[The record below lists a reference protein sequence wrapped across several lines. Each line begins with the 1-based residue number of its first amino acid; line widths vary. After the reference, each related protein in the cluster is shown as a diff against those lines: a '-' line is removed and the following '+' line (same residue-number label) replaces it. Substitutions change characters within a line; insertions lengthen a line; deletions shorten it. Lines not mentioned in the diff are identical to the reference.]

1 MSLTLDG
8 YRLARLL
15 QQSSTTRV
23 YVGERESDGLPIV
36 AKAYAIALRQG
47 LEARVEHE
55 FSLIRAL
62 EGRGVVRAL
71 ALERA
76 GDQLVLV
83 LERHAGVDLAAYCE
97 GRPMAVGEF
106 LRVARRVTET
116 LALVHGQSVIHRD
129 IKPANI
135 LIDPSTGEVALADF
149 GISVLLES
157 ERSQIHDPE
166 IIEGTLPYVA
176 PEQTGR
182 TGREV
187 DFRSDLYSL
196 GVTCYELLTGR
207 RPFVA
212 SSPLELIHAHLARLP
227 EPPDQ
232 LRPELP
238 RPLSRLVLKL
248 LEKAPERRYQSARGL
263 AADLATIATALERG
277 EPLDEF
283 ELGAQDVA
291 STIRLP
297 HQLYGREREVD
308 ELIGEFRQACLGTPR
323 LVVLRGPA
331 GIGKT
336 ALLGELVEPVL
347 GRRGHLI
354 RGQFDA
360 AQQPLAAIVHALE
373 GLADQLLTGS
383 DVELRRWRRELGSEL
398 GALAG
403 VLCNLVGKFS
413 AVLGE
418 QRVREPE
425 LGASEGLGAAEHR
438 NRLWLAISRLLVRMA
453 KPEHPL
459 VIALDD
465 LHWADPASGELLASL
480 LGERGAALLIVG
492 TARDSDPSLP
502 APEGL
507 GDALGELSDQLRAAN
522 TPVREIVLAPLT
534 GAAMTSMLA
543 VTLGREPSEVAS
555 LVEVLGRKT
564 GNNPFFVRQFLLH
577 LVERGLLWVELSGWQ
592 WDSAKIEAAELPAD
606 SLAMMTA
613 KLAGLPEQPREL
625 AKAASVLSSR
635 FDTDVLEHVLGRSP
649 ITTELHRLVD
659 EGLIAPQGEGW
670 VFGHERIRE
679 AAYAMSKPERR
690 RALHLAAGRA
700 LLARLRA
707 NPDGQSG
714 ELLLEI
720 AEQLDRGHGLAP
732 LRGEVDSFEV
742 REALVS
748 PSMVATRLV
757 GSELDDLAE
766 LNGRAGLRALTT
778 GAPRAA
784 VRLLKLASALRGDL
798 PADDA
803 PGNARMLAV
812 EVDIRLGEALGLIG
826 EYVEADEVFSRLFMY
841 EAELDARELAML
853 AIKRHWLLM
862 LSGESRRG
870 LEFGCLVLRR
880 LGFGLPEA
888 IGKLA
893 ALRSLVT
900 LVVRL
905 RPRGLARL
913 RERAPMNDRRAA
925 AAMDVCVSLGT
936 TAYLV
941 SPEVFVVMVER
952 QVDHML
958 RNGDHPAAAMVISQ
972 AALLMASGL
981 GRRALAGE
989 LLGLA
994 EALSDRAARGP
1005 YEHRRRLIAQIVQQ
1019 WSVPYRECLPRLRE
1033 VTELALEAGDL
1044 ESADYCES
1052 IRISLSFHSG
1062 THLRLL
1068 EQQVELLLRR
1078 REQWGTGD
1086 LAPGGGS
1093 LRDLCRLLM
1102 YGPAPEVGEVDPLNS
1117 WAVGDYGLAEVK
1129 VLDAKQLGALLLVL
1143 FERHREALGVIEEI
1157 RRPIEQGLRG
1167 MWYIPL
1173 ILTLHGLAAAG
1184 VLASAE
1190 PSERRR
1196 LRRVLERCQARLAR
1210 WTKQGGNFA
1219 VQAELLRGELLA
1231 IDGSLEQA
1239 AQAYGN
1245 AAEYASAQRVPMYEA
1260 LASERLAELAE
1271 RRGFSSFVR
1280 GPLER
1285 ARERYRH
1292 WGAFAKVTELERRW
1306 PQLREDSPRPRH
1318 DSEELTVSGIR
1329 VNTNSSKTSEA
1340 MDVASLLKTS
1350 QAIAADIRL
1359 EDVVDRLMVI
1369 ALENAGAERA
1379 ALVLPG
1385 EAGLTLAAECSAD
1398 APTSTFLADPQ
1409 PLSEV
1414 SDRVPASL
1422 LHWVERTRESVVL
1435 AELGADVRFAN
1446 DPYVRHSG
1454 ARSVIS
1460 LPIVKHSRL
1469 VGVLYLENKLS
1480 AGAFTDERLE
1490 VLGLLMGQAASAL
1503 ENARLYEALR
1513 TSEVRWRSLVERL
1526 PDVVALIDR
1535 SGFVEFI
1542 NHLEDGLIGPQILG
1556 ARLVDVIAVE
1566 QRELVR
1572 ESLESALAGKQAE
1585 LAEIETAPTSTQGS
1599 RWWSARFAPIGVDGR
1614 VERVI
1619 LVATEVTERRAAERE
1634 KQHLEA
1640 KLRQQQRLESI
1651 GTLASGVAHEIN
1663 NPIQGIM
1670 NYAELIAGS
1679 PVADAEIR
1687 EFADEIEHE
1696 TRRVATIVRNLL
1708 AFSRQESEK
1717 SMVAT
1722 TISSIVDGT
1731 LSLIHAVLRKDQIRL
1746 RIELPE
1752 GLPAVHCRPQ
1762 QIQQVIMNLVT
1773 NARDALNARWP
1784 GYHDDKRMEII
1795 GQAFERGDA
1804 TWVRISVADFGGG
1817 IASEV
1822 VPRIFDPFFT
1832 TKGRDQ
1838 GTGLGL
1844 AVSHGIVAEHGGELR
1859 LDNRLGSGA
1868 VFHVELPC
1876 ERAWAAA

>member
-8 YRLARLL
+8 YRLVRLL
-15 QQSSTTRV
+15 QQSTTTRV
-23 YVGERESDGLPIV
+23 YVGERESDGLPII
-36 AKAYAIALRQG
+36 AKAHTVAMRQG

-55 FSLIRAL
+55 FALIRAL
-62 EGRGVVRAL
+62 EGNGVVRAL

-83 LERHAGVDLAAYCE
+83 LERHPGVDLATYSE
-97 GRPMAVGEF
+97 GRALAIPEF
-106 LRVARRVTET
+106 LRIARRVAET
-116 LALVHGQSVIHRD
+116 LAQVHGQSVIHRD

-135 LIDPSTGEVALADF
+135 LIDPATGDVALADF

-182 TGREV
+182 TEREV
-187 DFRSDLYSL
+187 DFRSDLYSF

-207 RPFVA
+207 RPFLA
-212 SSPLELIHAHLARLP
+212 SSPLELIHAHLARRP
-227 EPPDQ
+227 DPPVW

-238 RPLSRLVLKL
+238 KPLSDLVLKL

-263 AADLATIATALERG
+263 AADLEAIAGALERG
-277 EPLDEF
+277 EPLTEF
-283 ELGAQDVA
+283 ELGRCDVA

-297 HQLYGREREVD
+297 QQLHGREHEI
-308 ELIGEFRQACLGTPR
+308 ELLLSEFRQASLGVPR
-323 LVVLRGPA
+323 LVLLSGPA
-331 GIGKT
+331 GIGKS
-336 ALLGELVEPVL
+336 ALIGELVEPVL

-360 AQQPLAAIVHALE
+360 AQQPLAAIIQALD

-383 DVELRRWRRELGSEL
+383 DIELRRWRRELTQEL
-398 GALAG
+398 GALSG
-403 VLCNLVGKFS
+403 VLCNLVSKFS
-413 AVLGE
+413 AVLGDQPVRSPE
-418 QRVREPE
+418 AGRVE
-425 LGASEGLGAAEHR
+425 ALGAAEHR

-459 VIALDD
+459 VLALDD
-465 LHWADPASGELLASL
+465 LHWADPASGELVASL
-480 LGERGAALLIVG
+480 LAERGAALLIVG
-492 TARDSDPSLP
+492 TARDRDPNQP
-502 APEGL
+502 IPTGL
-507 GDALGELSDQLRAAN
+507 GDALGHLLEQLQIAGMPASRIDL
-522 TPVREIVLAPLT
+522 RPLT
-534 GAAMTSMLA
+534 SDAMAVMLA
-543 VTLGREPSEVAS
+543 VTLGRETREVDS

-577 LVERGLLWVELSGWQ
+577 LVERGLLWPELGGWY
-592 WDSAKIEAAELPAD
+592 WDTAKIEAAELPAD

-613 KLAGLPEQPREL
+613 KLAGLSAGAREL
-625 AKAASVLSSR
+625 AIAASVLGSR
-635 FDTDVLEHVLGRSP
+635 FDTEVLERVLERSS
-649 ITTELHRLVD
+649 IAGDLHRLVD
-659 EGLIAPQGEGW
+659 EGLIAPQGDAW
-670 VFGHERIRE
+670 MFGHERIRE
-679 AAYAMSKPERR
+679 AAYTSSTSGQRR
-690 RALHLAAGRA
+690 LLHLGAGRA
-700 LLARLRA
+700 LLARLRSHEVA
-707 NPDGQSG
+707 QSG
-714 ELLLEI
+714 DLLLEI
-720 AEQLDRGHGLAP
+720 AEQLDRGHGLTP
-732 LRGEVDSFEV
+732 LRGELDLQEV
-742 REALVS
+742 REALVDA
-748 PSMVATRLV
+748 PTLATRLA

-784 VRLLKLASALRGDL
+784 VRLLRLASVLRSEQTTGPPKGDARALV
-798 PADDA
+798 
-803 PGNARMLAV
+803 V
-812 EVDIRLGEALGLIG
+812 ETEIRLGEALGLIG
-826 EYVEADEVFSRLFMY
+826 EYAQADQVLSQLIDG
-841 EAELDARELAML
+841 ALELEPHELAML

-862 LSGESRRG
+862 LSGEPRRG
-870 LEFGCLVLRR
+870 LEFGCMILRK
-880 LGFGLPEA
+880 LGFALPETLGRVA
-888 IGKLA
+888 AGKALVRLVFK
-893 ALRSLVT
+893 LRSGT
-900 LVVRL
+900 LTKL
-905 RPRGLARL
+905 RAG
-913 RERAPMNDRRAA
+913 APMTEARASA
-925 AAMDVCVSLGT
+925 AIDVCVALGT

-941 SPEVFVVMVER
+941 SAEAFVVIVER
-952 QVDHML
+952 QVEHML
-958 RNGDHPAAAMVISQ
+958 RYGHHPATGMAFAQ
-972 AALLMASGL
+972 ASLLLAVGL
-981 GRRALAGE
+981 GRRTQAAE
-989 LLGLA
+989 LLQLA
-994 EALSDRAARGP
+994 EHLPVEHVGGH
-1005 YEHRRRLIAQIVQQ
+1005 YEHRRRMITQIVQQ
-1019 WSVPYRECLPRLRE
+1019 WSQPYRECLPRLRE

-1044 ESADYCES
+1044 ESADYNEA
-1052 IRISLSFHSG
+1052 IRISLSFLSG

-1068 EQQVELLLRR
+1068 EQQVEILLRR

-1093 LRDLCRLLM
+1093 VRDLCRVLM
-1102 YGPAPEVGEVDPLNS
+1102 YGPTPEAGEVDPLNS
-1117 WAVGDYGLAEVK
+1117 WAVGDYGLAEIK
-1129 VLDAKQLGALLLVL
+1129 VLDAKQLGALVLVL
-1143 FERHREALGVIEEI
+1143 FGRFREALGVIEEI
-1157 RRPIEQGLRG
+1157 REPIEATLRG
-1167 MWYIPL
+1167 MWYVPL
-1173 ILTLHGLAAAG
+1173 IVTLHGLAAAG
-1184 VLASAE
+1184 AALDA
-1190 PSERRR
+1190 PRPERRR
-1196 LRRVLERCQARLAR
+1196 LRRVVRRCHARLQR
-1210 WTKQGGNFA
+1210 WTDQGGNFA
-1219 VQAELLRGELLA
+1219 IQAELLRGELLA
-1231 IDGSLEQA
+1231 TSGSLEQA

-1245 AAEYASAQRVPMYEA
+1245 AAEHAASQRVPMYEA
-1260 LASERLAELAE
+1260 MACERMAELAE
-1271 RRGFSSFVR
+1271 RRGFPSFIR

-1306 PQLREDSPRPRH
+1306 PQLREQVLRPRH
-1318 DSEELTVSGIR
+1318 DSEELTVSGVR
-1329 VNTNSSKTSEA
+1329 VNTNSSRTSEA
-1340 MDVASLLKTS
+1340 MDVATLLKTS

-1379 ALVLPG
+1379 ALMLPG
-1385 EAGLTLAAECSAD
+1385 DAGLTLAAECSAD
-1398 APTSTFLADPQ
+1398 VPTSTFLSAPRL
-1409 PLSEV
+1409 LSEV
-1414 SDRVPASL
+1414 PDRVPASL

-1435 AELGADVRFAN
+1435 AELGADVRFAG

-1460 LPIVKHSRL
+1460 LPIIKHSRL

-1490 VLGLLMGQAASAL
+1490 ILGLLMGQAASAL

-1535 SGFVEFI
+1535 GGFVEFI

-1556 ARLVDVIAVE
+1556 SRLLDAISPA
-1566 QRELVR
+1566 QREIVR
-1572 ESLESALAGKQAE
+1572 ECLDSALAGRQAE
-1585 LAEIETAPTSTQGS
+1585 LPEIETVSSGEESS
-1599 RWWSARFAPIGVDGR
+1599 RWWSGRFAPIGVDGR

-1634 KQHLEA
+1634 KQRLEA

-1670 NYAELIAGS
+1670 NYAELIACS
-1679 PVADAEIR
+1679 KVADAEIR
-1687 EFADEIEHE
+1687 EYADEIEHE

-1708 AFSRQESEK
+1708 AFSRQEGEK

-1722 TISSIVDGT
+1722 TIPSIVDGT

-1752 GLPAVHCRPQ
+1752 DLPAVHCRAQ

-1784 GYHDDKRMEII
+1784 SYHDDKRIDII
-1795 GQAFERGDA
+1795 GHAFERGDE
-1804 TWVRISVADFGGG
+1804 TWVRISVADHGGG
-1817 IASEV
+1817 IPNEV
-1822 VPRIFDPFFT
+1822 VARIFDPFFT

-1859 LDNRLGSGA
+1859 LDNRFGTGA

-1876 ERAWAAA
+1876 RRAWAAA